1 MKILHRFDFH
11 LLLKHSQEMKVL
23 LYILCL
29 FLNQY
34 PISINLSGEAEGTI
48 DNLVAKD
55 LDLKTR
61 NTSLKG
67 NGSVIGLPDIDNTV
81 FDFDVN
87 EIIGFYL
94 TQKDFDNFNS
104 SDRPN
109 IDGYLKIYSP
119 KRMKNQEI
127 NNSNLDEMVQL
138 FKKNFLESNWDKI
151 SEKIEELG
159 TNLTVD
165 SPILMENYQP
175 NETTRTFITF
185 NKIASETYEDF
196 QISALN
202 LMNIKNRLIWVVY
215 YKSYTGPESIQD
227 LKRKNDYLI
236 GKIAMSNLEN

>member
-1 MKILHRFDFH
+1 MQDEDVV
-11 LLLKHSQEMKVL
+11 QACE
-23 LYILCL
+23 
-29 FLNQY
+29 N
-34 PISINLSGEAEGTI
+34 P
-48 DNLVAKD
+48 
-55 LDLKTR
+55 KTF
-61 NTSLKG
+61 G
-67 NGSVIGLPDIDNTV
+67 DIEVCLPDVQGMVECFENQNIKSCV
-81 FDFDVN
+81 SRFDFDVN

-109 IDGYLKIYSP
+109 MDGYLKIYSP

-185 NKIASETYEDF
+185 NKIASESNEDF

-215 YKSYTGPESIQD
+215 YKSYTGPESIQA
-227 LKRKNDYLI
+227 LKSKNDYLI
-236 GKIAMSNLEN
+236 GKIAMSNIEN

>member
-1 MKILHRFDFH
+1 MKTVVYF
-11 LLLKHSQEMKVL
+11 
-23 LYILCL
+23 
-29 FLNQY
+29 FLIFTCFSCRNSNNMQDEDVVQACEN
-34 PISINLSGEAEGTI
+34 P
-48 DNLVAKD
+48 
-55 LDLKTR
+55 KTF
-61 NTSLKG
+61 G
-67 NGSVIGLPDIDNTV
+67 DIEVCLPDVQGMVECFENQNIKSFV
-81 FDFDVN
+81 SRFDFDVN

-109 IDGYLKIYSP
+109 MDGYLKIYSP

-185 NKIASETYEDF
+185 NKIASETNEDF

-215 YKSYTGPESIQD
+215 YKSYTGPESIQA
-227 LKRKNDYLI
+227 LKSKNDYLI
-236 GKIAMSNLEN
+236 GKIAMSNIEN